1 LAVIVSEMRPRHQL
15 AESPVLAAMS
25 STGMPEPATV
35 WLNCLHD
42 DVADLE
48 GDLVGGELAVGA
60 HDLGHEA
67 ARSATLT
74 V

>member
-1 LAVIVSEMRPRHQL
+1 
-15 AESPVLAAMS
+15 MS
-25 STGMPEPATV
+25 STGMPEPAID
-35 WLNCLHD
+35 LAELLHD

-67 ARSATLT
+67 AGSATLT